1 MSFRMPNSNSKLHRI
16 HRGAQEAGRQELV
29 SRSLQSAQHCL
40 EDQDFGTA
48 YAHYLLVL
56 NLAPEL
62 KPSVKVSALWIAW
75 NNLLCSFLGFVTSLM
90 LLICYMELIFLF
102 SLKNNKKKPTQKTVV
117 MEMASNLSNNL
128 CELVGREFIHF
139 FFFFPVSAM
148 FNGNRALIVLACST
162 ACINTYA
169 GFSLCCWVMILCGY
183 LRAYFCFFK
192 WAN

>member
-139 FFFFPVSAM
+139 FFFLL
-148 FNGNRALIVLACST
+148 ALCLMEI
-162 ACINTYA
+162 
-169 GFSLCCWVMILCGY
+169 GPW
-183 LRAYFCFFK
+183 
-192 WAN
+192 